1 MTLDTIG
8 HVGRRP
14 DDFEGLLVQHSVRSV
29 ADYLRNV
36 TPRSTPWSLMYPR
49 MRR

>member
-29 ADYLRNV
+29 ADFCATSHSGANHDRC
-36 TPRSTPWSLMYPR
+36 
-49 MRR
+49 